1 MKITTWNVAGLR
13 ALLKKDGWD
22 WVQEYAPDV
31 IGLQEIKALPDQLT
45 EEDHTLFS
53 SYQIQ
58 WNPAQ
63 KKGYSGTMLMVK
75 DAPVTL
81 STGLGQEKFDQE
93 GRTIRADFDDF
104 TLFSLYVPNGGRDLS
119 RVPYKLEYYEALLGL
134 CNELHAAGRSV
145 IISGDINTAHEEID
159 VHNPKTKHKITGF
172 LPEER
177 AWISRFLEN
186 GFVDIFRQLYPET
199 VQYTYWSYLQNQRQ
213 KNQGWRLDYFL
224 ISEALRP
231 KVKDV
236 ITHQEVLGSDHCPV
250 TLDLELG

>member
-13 ALLKKDGWD
+13 ALLKKNGWD
-22 WVQEYAPDV
+22 WVQSYDPDV
-31 IGLQEIKALPDQLT
+31 IGLQEIKALPEQLSENDHLLFAPYQT
-45 EEDHTLFS
+45 E
-53 SYQIQ
+53 

-63 KKGYSGTMLMVK
+63 KKGYSGTLLMVK
-75 DAPVTL
+75 DSQATV
-81 STGLGQEKFDQE
+81 STGLGKDKFDQE
-93 GRTIRADFDDF
+93 GRTIQADFDDF
-104 TLFSLYVPNGGRDLS
+104 TLFSLYVPNGGRDLN
-119 RVPYKLEYYEALLGL
+119 RVPFKLEYYEMLLGL

-177 AWISRFLEN
+177 AWITKFLEH
-186 GFVDIFRQLYPET
+186 GFVDIFRELYPET
-199 VQYTYWSYLQNQRQ
+199 VQYTYWSYMMNQRQ

-231 KVKDV
+231 KVQDV

-250 TLDLELG
+250 TLILDI